1 MTCAELRA
9 KAAAVAALPEGDPER
24 EEYLAHARECPGCA
38 EELRKSE
45 KVLRALDAVR
55 LPPPSAQALRRA
67 VAPVLAE
74 LAPPLRGAWAARGG
88 AAIAA
93 FALLLLVARQRDAE
107 GWTAA
112 ILIAALASALAATAG
127 VLRAGALVSV
137 AAAAAF
143 ALAAGGAPGFA
154 LAGQMGGLAPRVGA
168 ECLLAELLAA
178 GLPFAAAV
186 WTFRRSPRAGSLA
199 QAAAAGALAGQA
211 ALHLGC
217 PAHAQAAHLWVFHVG
232 GVALAALLGWVA
244 EGRLAHLKTSQ
255 SPTPQA

>member
-9 KAAAVAALPEGDPER
+9 KAAGIAALPEGDPER

-38 EELRKSE
+38 EELRKNE
-45 KVLRALDAVR
+45 KVLRALDAAR
-55 LPPPSAQALRRA
+55 LPTPSAQALRRA
-67 VAPVLAE
+67 AAPVLAE
-74 LAPPLRGAWAARGG
+74 LLPPLPRGAWAARGG

-93 FALLLLVARQRDAE
+93 FALLLLVARHRDAE

-127 VLRAGALVSV
+127 VLRAGALVAV

-178 GLPFAAAV
+178 GLPFAAAA

-232 GVALAALLGWVA
+232 GVALAALAGWIA
-244 EGRLAHLKTSQ
+244 EGRLVSVKE
-255 SPTPQA
+255 

>member
-9 KAAAVAALPEGDPER
+9 KAAGVAALPPGDPER
-24 EEYLAHARECPGCA
+24 EEYLAHARECPGCM

-45 KVLRALDAVR
+45 KLLRALDAAR

-67 VAPVLAE
+67 AAPILAE
-74 LAPPLRGAWAARGG
+74 LSPALPRGAWAVRGA

-93 FALLLLVARQRDAE
+93 FALLLLVARHREVE
-107 GWTAA
+107 GWAAA
-112 ILIAALASALAATAG
+112 ILIAALASALAASAG
-127 VLRAGALVSV
+127 VLRAGALVAV

-178 GLPFAAAV
+178 ALPFAAAA

-244 EGRLAHLKTSQ
+244 ESRWPRLVSVKE
-255 SPTPQA
+255 